1 MARRINFTGRRKL
14 MLADIHIQLDQ
25 KESDLSFRAN
35 LRLDDYKFPHDA
47 HVFVEAYRGL
57 SALWKRFDFGRI
69 GLRQTPPDLSLTE
82 FDHPQGI
89 LFRVKVTAAS
99 ENRGRLLGEADGVR
113 PQLPGED
120 ERPSTP
126 LIEVDRE
133 DMKGELWRVAFPE
146 GGAGMPTL
154 VMNADIEDWNTKA
167 RDPVFQ
173 ALVMPA
179 VMRQILA
186 QILIVEPGAWDE
198 TDPTCWQQR
207 WLQFA
212 ESGPGMMNH
221 PDCDA
226 DDAVNDKHAKLME
239 WIDDAVRAFGQQSGL
254 ANHLLSVWN
263 AEGQP

>member
-57 SALWKRFDFGRI
+57 SALWKRFDFGRV
-69 GLRQTPPDLSLTE
+69 GLRQTPPDLSLAE

-120 ERPSTP
+120 ELPP
-126 LIEVDRE
+126 KKLIDVDRE
-133 DMKGELWRVAFPE
+133 AMKGELWRVAFPE
-146 GGAGMPTL
+146 TGAEVPTL
-154 VMNADIEDWNTKA
+154 FMNADIEDWHSKA
-167 RDPVFQ
+167 KDPVFQ

-186 QILIVEPGAWDE
+186 QVLIVDADVGDE
-198 TDPTCWQQR
+198 DDPTCWQQR
-207 WLQFA
+207 WLHFA
-212 ESGPGMMNH
+212 ESRPGMMNH
-221 PDCDA
+221 PECDA
-226 DDAVNDKHAKLME
+226 DDVTHADLMD

-254 ANHLLSVWN
+254 VNHLLSVWN